1 MDNYLKTLNDND
13 DEANTMQEAASN
25 LQHKCQELIAD
36 DKEMHSKACKGIVGY
51 NNLFLQT
58 VSLSFLFCD
67 MIWLN
72 YGFMVDKVNRKKIET
87 M

>member
-1 MDNYLKTLNDND
+1 MIK
-13 DEANTMQEAASN
+13 
-25 LQHKCQELIAD
+25 KCIA
-36 DKEMHSKACKGIVGY
+36 KRAKVGY